1 MAYTYQCTFPGAGTW
16 CHNGTLVRVCL
27 ALINLVRGR
36 HEGAA
41 TLCQN
46 MNFFSP
52 IMADTH
58 LTRQQIYDR
67 IRESSKDEYILEEM
81 KRLGFWKSKEGST
94 IVPELM
100 IKKETG
106 LQQELSRLFEQKR
119 KYQNKEAVLKEMR
132 QKRMEEAKRKR
143 EETKKKREQQRAD
156 KAAAWQK
163 KKETS
168 ILYAGENVSAGMNS
182 TETKPDIL
190 QRYGLPL
197 FTDELSLAAG
207 LGITINELRFLS
219 FSRIVST
226 VSHYRKFYLPKKSG
240 GKRLIAAPMQRL
252 KEAQYQVLE
261 QVLNKVVLHDAANG
275 FVKKRSIVTN
285 AQQHVGK
292 TLLLNLDIKDFFP
305 TVDYKRVKGVFRKL
319 GYAEKISTLLAL
331 ICTEAP
337 TDEVSIDGKNYF
349 VQKGNRVLPQGAPT
363 SPALTNILFY
373 KCDKRL
379 QGLAAKTGCTYT
391 RYADDISFSTNDKT
405 ANPQQL
411 IWRIK
416 KILTDEGFTVH
427 PEKIR
432 VMRQSSKQEVTGV
445 VVNKKLNIDRKKMRQ
460 FRALIHTLKTK
471 GPDAIHWGQSHP
483 AYAIPGYL
491 QFITMVNPEKGALL
505 KNALTP
511 LLDKIPK
518 PVRITQSPQP
528 GKPDTSGEAPKEG
541 GDWWNV
547 V

>member
-1 MAYTYQCTFPGAGTW
+1 
-16 CHNGTLVRVCL
+16 
-27 ALINLVRGR
+27 
-36 HEGAA
+36 
-41 TLCQN
+41 
-46 MNFFSP
+46 
-52 IMADTH
+52 MADNR

-81 KRLGFWKSKEGST
+81 KRLGFWKSKEGSS

-100 IKKETG
+100 IKKETE
-106 LQQELSRLFEQKR
+106 LQQELSRLFDQKR

-132 QKRMEEAKRKR
+132 LKRMAESKRKR

-163 KKETS
+163 KKEST
-168 ILYAGENVSAGMNS
+168 ILYAGENVSAGLHS
-182 TETKPDIL
+182 TDAKPEAL

-197 FTDELSLAAG
+197 YPDEVSLANG

-219 FSRIVST
+219 FSRMVST

-252 KEAQYQVLE
+252 KQAQYQVLE

-275 FVKKRSIVTN
+275 FVKNRSIVTN
-285 AQQHVGK
+285 ARQHVGK
-292 TLLLNLDIKDFFP
+292 NLLLNLDIKDFFP
-305 TVDYKRVKGVFRKL
+305 SVDFKRVKGVFRKL
-319 GYAEKISTLLAL
+319 GYAEKISSLLAL

-337 TDEVSIDGKNYF
+337 TDEVRIDGKNYF
-349 VQKGNRVLPQGAPT
+349 VQTGKRVLPQGAPT

-391 RYADDISFSTNDKT
+391 RYADDISFSTNDSS

-416 KILTDEGFTVH
+416 KILTDEGFMVH
-427 PEKIR
+427 PDKIR

-471 GPDAIHWGQSHP
+471 GPDSIHWGQTHP

-491 QFITMVNPEKGALL
+491 QFIQMVNPAKGALL
-505 KNALTP
+505 KTALTP

-518 PVRITQSPQP
+518 PVIITPATAP
-528 GKPDTSGEAPKEG
+528 NKPDLPGDPPKEG
-541 GDWWNV
+541 GDWWSV

>member
-1 MAYTYQCTFPGAGTW
+1 
-16 CHNGTLVRVCL
+16 
-27 ALINLVRGR
+27 
-36 HEGAA
+36 
-41 TLCQN
+41 
-46 MNFFSP
+46 
-52 IMADTH
+52 MADNR

-67 IRESSKDEYILEEM
+67 IRETSKDDYILEEM
-81 KRLGFWKSKEGST
+81 KRLGFWRSQEGSS

-100 IKKETG
+100 IKKEAE

-119 KYQNKEAVLKEMR
+119 KYEQKESVLKEMKL
-132 QKRMEEAKRKR
+132 KRMDEAKRKR
-143 EETKKKREQQRAD
+143 EETKKKREQQRAE

-163 KKETS
+163 KRETT
-168 ILYAGENVSAGMNS
+168 ILYAGEEVSAGMNN
-182 TETKPDIL
+182 TDTRPDAL

-197 FTDELSLAAG
+197 YTDETALAAG

-219 FSRIVST
+219 FSRIVSQ

-252 KEAQYQVLE
+252 KNAQYRILE
-261 QVLNKVVLHDAANG
+261 QLLNKVVLHEAANG

-285 AQQHVGK
+285 AEKHVGK
-292 TLLLNLDIKDFFP
+292 SILLNVDIKDFFP
-305 TVDYKRVKGVFRKL
+305 SVDFKRVKGVFRKL

-337 TDEVSIDGKNYF
+337 TDEVRIDGKNYF

-391 RYADDISFSTNDKT
+391 RYADDISFSSNDPA

-411 IWRIK
+411 VWRIK
-416 KILTDEGFTVH
+416 KILADEGFTVH

-432 VMRQSSKQEVTGV
+432 IMRQSSKQEVTGV

-460 FRALIHTLKTK
+460 FRALIHNLKTK
-471 GPDAIHWGQSHP
+471 GPEAIHWGHGEP
-483 AYAIPGYL
+483 AYTIPGYL
-491 QFITMVNPEKGALL
+491 QFINMVNPEKGAKL
-505 KNALTP
+505 KSALSP
-511 LLDKIPK
+511 LLPKIPK
-518 PVRITQSPQP
+518 PAINNQAPGQQQPDQP
-528 GKPDTSGEAPKEG
+528 GEPPKNE
-541 GDWWNV
+541 GDWWTV